1 MDFWR
6 KTIPDSS
13 NSQCKAPETWMTGMP
28 RAEWAKAGVTSDGA
42 RKAIRHQIMMV
53 LPYIDGQ
60 GKEKC
65 EEIGYHSN

>member
-1 MDFWR
+1 M
-6 KTIPDSS
+6 S
-13 NSQCKAPETWMTGMP
+13 